1 MKKAEIVKSVNGLF
15 SKTSFQL
22 KKHSPEILVVAGVIG
37 VVTSAVMACKAT
49 TKVNE
54 ILDKTKEDVEAIH
67 KCEEDE
73 SMKEQ
78 YSSEDAKKDLTIVYA
93 QTGVKFAKLYGPSVV
108 LGALSI
114 TSILASNNILRKRNV
129 ALGAAYAA
137 IDKGFKEYRNRVI
150 ERFGEEVDRELKYN
164 LKAKKFEETVVDEE
178 TGKEKKVKKNGFV
191 VSPADISGYARF
203 FEKYTQDEDGN
214 SILNPHWE
222 SNNEYNLMFIKAQER
237 YANDLLKAKKRVFL
251 NDVYEMLGLPR
262 TKAGQIVGIADEELA
277 GIGPTAVF
285 FFVLRRR
292 IIEVTIVESTHGQ
305 IDARVVAHRRKP
317 HILALALQ
325 LAIDENPYRARR
337 LVISACDMVPYAFVQ
352 DFAGITTRAL
362 AEGRTAARTVEL
374 LGHTRK

>member
-203 FEKYTQDEDGN
+203 FEKYTQD
-214 SILNPHWE
+214 
-222 SNNEYNLMFIKAQER
+222 R

-262 TKAGQIVGIADEELA
+262 TKAGQIVGWVYDPESPKGDNYIDFGLYADNLSYSDYVNGFDQA
-277 GIGPTAVF
+277 
-285 FFVLRRR
+285 
-292 IIEVTIVESTHGQ
+292 
-305 IDARVVAHRRKP
+305 
-317 HILALALQ
+317 ILL
-325 LAIDENPYRARR
+325 
-337 LVISACDMVPYAFVQ
+337 
-352 DFAGITTRAL
+352 DFNVDGNIWDL
-362 AEGRTAARTVEL
+362 M
-374 LGHTRK
+374 